1 MALRPGLNPGES
13 DIVIERTQ
21 HRFWRLGAWLDDS
34 GTESTGRYQSGIM
47 LALDN
52 PTSLSDLFYL
62 TASRDLG
69 FAGRK
74 SSKSLSGH
82 YSVPLGYWLFGVTAS
97 DYDYHQTV
105 AGYSRDFLYAGKSR
119 SLDVQASRVIY
130 RRCQLSARHALVRC
144 AARLGGVLSGFHLCH
159 RAIKNSDLAG
169 GTHHAVHA
177 G

>member
-1 MALRPGLNPGES
+1 
-13 DIVIERTQ
+13 
-21 HRFWRLGAWLDDS
+21 
-34 GTESTGRYQSGIM
+34 M

-82 YSVPLGYWLFGVTAS
+82 YSVPVGYWLFGLTAS

-130 RRCQLSARHALVRC
+130 RNAAAKTTVSADVLVKESRNFINDTEISSQQRRTS
-144 AARLGGVLSGFHLCH
+144 AWRL
-159 RAIKNSDLAG
+159 
-169 GTHHAVHA
+169 
-177 G
+177 